1 MERTTPGRDRCIN
14 TAGSPSPDRMA
25 RMARMDL
32 LKEIKAFVHEYGG
45 ILARYHKY
53 TMDELDRIEE
63 ECRGLHD
70 EACSRGACGTA
81 GELVELEYLI
91 GQAKAMKARRM
102 GEKRALE

>member
-1 MERTTPGRDRCIN
+1 
-14 TAGSPSPDRMA
+14 
-25 RMARMDL
+25 
-32 LKEIKAFVHEYGG
+32 
-45 ILARYHKY
+45 
-53 TMDELDRIEE
+53 MDELDRIEE